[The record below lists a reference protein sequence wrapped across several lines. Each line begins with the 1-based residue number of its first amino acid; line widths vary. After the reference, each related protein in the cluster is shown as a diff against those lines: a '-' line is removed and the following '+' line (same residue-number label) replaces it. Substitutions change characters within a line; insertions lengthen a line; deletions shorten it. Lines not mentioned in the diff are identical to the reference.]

1 MMTTM
6 EDVNEIIESEGF
18 DYTFVDWSNFLEI
31 DNDEFHELREGFL
44 NARRR
49 LKAFMEGHEE

>member
-1 MMTTM
+1 MTTM

-18 DYTFVDWSNFLEI
+18 DYTFVDYSNFEEI
-31 DNDEFHELREGFL
+31 SNDEFHELREGYL

-49 LKAFMEGHEE
+49 LKTFMKGHEE